1 MLDRGNCLEV
11 ANPEPE
17 PPIPHKGV
25 GVTGL
30 RALFQSTIRK
40 LSADSTVRGTL
51 TLAGCTTLGAALMVA
66 VAPVLTHLFTPAVF
80 GIVAVYTSIVSI
92 GAPVGCLRYDLA
104 ILLPEDDND
113 AANVLI
119 LSLLLLLPICVFL
132 GVLTWFW
139 SKQIC
144 AWLNAG
150 QLAPYLWLAPVG
162 ILGAGMYQA
171 LSSWALRKEEY
182 GKIARTRLSQNGGMA
197 VTQIGLGAF
206 LSGDPVAM
214 LIGDLVSRYG
224 GVTMLLR
231 YAWPWLKART
241 ISFRLMRASAKRYA
255 KFPLYSTPASLLTAV
270 EIQIPTIL
278 LSRYF
283 GPSIVGWYALTYR
296 VLRAPTAVL
305 GQAAAQSLFANAAR
319 VSRDRERLQQ
329 LTERAAIVLMVV
341 GLPVFAL
348 VIQEGPE
355 LFSRAFGA
363 GWMKAGLYARILAPA
378 LFISFV
384 VNPLSNLLNIR
395 QWQGTTLLYSA
406 LECVTTVGCL
416 MIGIACHS
424 DLVALSALG
433 IGSCLLGLATINRFF
448 RAGYTD
454 VVRVARHAAP
464 LLLPLLLCCLLA
476 GTRLGGGGILP
487 LALRILAF
495 SLVYLFSIWKLRRVW
510 NA

>member
-1 MLDRGNCLEV
+1 MLDSGNCLEV

-17 PPIPHKGV
+17 PPIPHKTARV
-25 GVTGL
+25 AGL

-40 LSADSTVRGTL
+40 LTANSTVRGTL
-51 TLAGCTTLGAALMVA
+51 TLAGCTTLGAILMVV
-66 VAPVLTHLFTPAVF
+66 VAPVLTHLFTPAIF

-92 GAPVGCLRYDLA
+92 CAPVGCLRYDLA
-104 ILLPEDDND
+104 ILLPEDDDD
-113 AANVLI
+113 AANILI
-119 LSLLLLLPICVFL
+119 LSLLLLLPICGFL
-132 GVLTWFW
+132 YVLTLLW
-139 SKQIC
+139 SKQIA

-197 VTQIGLGAF
+197 VTQVGLGAF
-206 LSGDPVAM
+206 LAGDPVAM

-241 ISFRLMRASAKRYA
+241 ISFRVMRACAKRYS

-283 GPSIVGWYALTYR
+283 GPSVVGWYALTYR
-296 VLRAPTAVL
+296 VLRAPTSVL
-305 GQAAAQSLFANAAR
+305 GQAAAQSLFASAAR
-319 VSRDRERLQQ
+319 VSRDRDRLRQ
-329 LTERAAIVLMVV
+329 LTERGAIVLMAV

-348 VIQEGPE
+348 VVQEGPE
-355 LFSRAFGA
+355 LFARAFGG

-384 VNPLSNLLNIR
+384 ANPLSNLLNVR
-395 QWQGTTLLYSA
+395 EWQGTTLLYSA
-406 LECVTTVGCL
+406 LECVITVGCL
-416 MIGIACHS
+416 MIGVAYHS
-424 DLVALSALG
+424 ELVALSALG

-448 RAGYTD
+448 KAGFTGAS
-454 VVRVARHAAP
+454 RVAKQAAP
-464 LLLPLLLCCLLA
+464 LLLPILLCSLLA
-476 GTRLGGGGILP
+476 ASRLGGGGMLP
-487 LALRILAF
+487 LVLRLLAF
-495 SLVYLFSIWKLRRVW
+495 SVIYLFSIWKLRRVW

>member
-1 MLDRGNCLEV
+1 MLDHGNCLEV
-11 ANPEPE
+11 PNPEIE
-17 PPIPHKGV
+17 PPIAHTPARV
-25 GVTGL
+25 GGL
-30 RALFQSTIRK
+30 RAVVQSAIRK
-40 LSADSTVRGTL
+40 LTANSAVRGTL

-66 VAPVLTHLFTPAVF
+66 VAPALTHLFTPAVF
-80 GIVAVYTSIVSI
+80 GMVAVYTSIISI

-104 ILLPEDDND
+104 IVLPEDDDD

-119 LSLLLLLPICVFL
+119 LSLLLLLPICAFL

-139 SKQIC
+139 SQQIA

-150 QLAPYLWLAPVG
+150 QLAPYLWLAPFGVF
-162 ILGAGMYQA
+162 GAGMYQA

-182 GKIARTRLSQNGGMA
+182 GKIARTRLTQNGGMA
-197 VTQIGLGAF
+197 VTQIGLGAL
-206 LSGDPVAM
+206 LSGNPVAL

-224 GVTMLLR
+224 GVTMLFR
-231 YAWPWLKART
+231 YAWPWLKARR

-296 VLRAPTAVL
+296 VLRAPTTVL
-305 GQAAAQSLFANAAR
+305 GQAAAQSLFASAAR
-319 VSRDRERLQQ
+319 VSCDRERLQK
-329 LTERAAIVLMVV
+329 LTERATLILMAI

-348 VIQEGPE
+348 VVQEGPE
-355 LFSRAFGA
+355 LFARAFGA
-363 GWMKAGLYARILAPA
+363 GWMKSGVYARILAPA

-395 QWQGTTLLYSA
+395 QWQGTTLVYSA

-416 MIGIACHS
+416 MIGVVYHS

-433 IGSCLLGLATINRFF
+433 IGTCLLGVATINRFF
-448 RAGYTD
+448 KAGFTNTG
-454 VVRVARHAAP
+454 RVAREAAP
-464 LLLPLLLCCLLA
+464 LLLPLLLCFGLA
-476 GTRLGGGGILP
+476 ATRLGGSGLLP
-487 LALRILAF
+487 LVLRVLAF
-495 SLVYLFSIWKLRRVW
+495 SGVYLFSLWKLRRSW

>member
-11 ANPEPE
+11 TDPEAE
-17 PPIPHKGV
+17 PSIPLPRA

-30 RALFQSTIRK
+30 RAVLESTIRK
-40 LSADSTVRGTL
+40 LTANSTVRGTL
-51 TLAGCTTLGAALMVA
+51 TLAGCTTLGAVIMVA

-80 GIVAVYTSIVSI
+80 GIVALYTSIVSI
-92 GAPVGCLRYDLA
+92 GAPIGSLRYDLA

-113 AANVLI
+113 AANVLA
-119 LSLLLLLPICVFL
+119 LSVLLLLPICAFL

-139 SKQIC
+139 SRQIA

-197 VTQIGLGAF
+197 VTQVGLGAL

-231 YAWPWLKART
+231 YAWPWLKGRT
-241 ISFRLMRASAKRYA
+241 ISFRLMRATAKRYA
-255 KFPLYSTPASLLTAV
+255 KFPFYSTPASLLTAV

-296 VLRAPTAVL
+296 VLRAPTTVL

-319 VSRDRERLQQ
+319 VSRDPERMQQ
-329 LTERAAIVLMVV
+329 LTKRATIVLMAV
-341 GLPVFAL
+341 GLPIFAL
-348 VIQEGPE
+348 VVQEGPE
-355 LFSRAFGA
+355 LFARAFGA

-378 LFISFV
+378 LFISFIA
-384 VNPLSNLLNIR
+384 NPLSNLLNIR
-395 QWQGTTLLYSA
+395 EWQGTTLLYSA
-406 LECVTTVGCL
+406 LECVITVGCL
-416 MIGIACHS
+416 MIGVAYHS
-424 DLVALSALG
+424 DVIALCALG
-433 IGSCLLGLATINRFF
+433 VGSCLLSIATINRFF
-448 RAGYTD
+448 KAGFTD
-454 VVRVARHAAP
+454 TSQIAKAAAP
-464 LLLPLLLCCLLA
+464 LLLPLLLCSFLA
-476 GTRLGGGGILP
+476 VTRLGGGGTLP
-487 LALRILAF
+487 LVLRLLAF
-495 SLVYLFSIWKLRRVW
+495 TVVYLFSLWKLQRAW

>member
-1 MLDRGNCLEV
+1 MLDSGNCLEV
-11 ANPEPE
+11 TNPEAE
-17 PPIPHKGV
+17 PPIPHTRASV
-25 GVTGL
+25 RGL
-30 RALFQSTIRK
+30 RALLQSTIGK
-40 LSADSTVRGTL
+40 LTANSTVRGTL
-51 TLAGCTTLGAALMVA
+51 TLAGCTTLGAGLLVA
-66 VAPVLTHLFTPAVF
+66 VAPVLTHLFTPATF

-92 GAPVGCLRYDLA
+92 AAPVVSLRYDLA

-113 AANVLI
+113 AANILI
-119 LSLLLLLPICVFL
+119 LSLLLLLPICAFL

-139 SKQIC
+139 SRQIA
-144 AWLNAG
+144 AWLNAA

-182 GKIARTRLSQNGGMA
+182 GKIARTRLGQNGGMA
-197 VTQIGLGAF
+197 VTQIGLGTF

-241 ISFRLMRASAKRYA
+241 ISFRLMRESAKRYA

-296 VLRAPTAVL
+296 VLRAPTTVL

-329 LTERAAIVLMVV
+329 LTERAAIVLMAV
-341 GLPVFAL
+341 GLPIFAL
-348 VIQEGPE
+348 VAQEGPE
-355 LFSRAFGA
+355 LFARAFGP
-363 GWMKAGLYARILAPA
+363 GWMRAGLYARVLAPA

-384 VNPLSNLLNIR
+384 VGPLSNLLNIR

-406 LECVTTVGCL
+406 LECVTAAACL
-416 MIGIACHS
+416 MIGVAYHS
-424 DLVALSALG
+424 DLVALTALG
-433 IGSCLLGLATINRFF
+433 VGTCLLGLATINRFF
-448 RAGYTD
+448 KAGFTD
-454 VVRVARHAAP
+454 AGRVAKKAAP
-464 LLLPLLLCCLLA
+464 LLLPLLVCSLLA
-476 GTRLGGGGILP
+476 GTRLGGEGMLP
-487 LALRILAF
+487 LVLRLLAF
-495 SLVYLFSIWKLRRVW
+495 SMVYLFSIWKLRRVW
-510 NA
+510 SK

>member
-1 MLDRGNCLEV
+1 MLDRGNCIGV
-11 ANPEPE
+11 ANPEAE
-17 PPIPHKGV
+17 RAVPHTPAR
-25 GVTGL
+25 VTGL
-30 RALFQSTIRK
+30 RALIR
-40 LSADSTVRGTL
+40 SAIRRLTANSTVRGAL
-51 TLAGCTTLGAALMVA
+51 TLAGCTTVGAALMVA
-66 VAPVLTHLFTPAVF
+66 VAPLLTHLFTPAVF

-104 ILLPEDDND
+104 ILLPEDDD
-113 AANVLI
+113 EAANVLL
-119 LSLLLLLPICVFL
+119 LSVLLLLPICAFL
-132 GVLTWFW
+132 GVLAWFW
-139 SKQIC
+139 SKQIA

-150 QLAPYLWLAPVG
+150 QLAPYLWLVPVG
-162 ILGAGMYQA
+162 ILGAGLYQA

-182 GKIARTRLSQNGGMA
+182 GKIGRTRLSQNGGMA
-197 VTQIGLGAF
+197 ATQIGLGAF

-241 ISFRLMRASAKRYA
+241 ISFWLMRATAKRYA
-255 KFPLYSTPASLLTAV
+255 NFPLYSTPASLLTAV

-296 VLRAPTAVL
+296 VLRAPTSVL

-319 VSRDRERLQQ
+319 VSSDRERLQH
-329 LTERAAIVLMVV
+329 LTERAAIVLMAV

-348 VIQEGPE
+348 VVQEGPE
-355 LFSRAFGA
+355 LFATAFGA

-378 LFISFV
+378 LFISFIG
-384 VNPLSNLLNIR
+384 NPLSNLLNVR

-406 LECVTTVGCL
+406 LECATTVGCL
-416 MIGIACHS
+416 MIGVIYHS

-433 IGSCLLGLATINRFF
+433 IGSCVLGLATIHRFF
-448 RAGYTD
+448 KAGFTD
-454 VVRVARHAAP
+454 TGRVAKQAAP
-464 LLLPLLLCCLLA
+464 LLLPLLFCSLLA
-476 GTRLGGGGILP
+476 GTRPGGAGLFP
-487 LALRILAF
+487 LVLRLLAF
-495 SLVYLFSIWKLRRVW
+495 SLVYLFSIWKLRPIW

>member
-1 MLDRGNCLEV
+1 
-11 ANPEPE
+11 
-17 PPIPHKGV
+17 
-25 GVTGL
+25 
-30 RALFQSTIRK
+30 
-40 LSADSTVRGTL
+40 
-51 TLAGCTTLGAALMVA
+51 
-66 VAPVLTHLFTPAVF
+66 
-80 GIVAVYTSIVSI
+80 
-92 GAPVGCLRYDLA
+92 
-104 ILLPEDDND
+104 
-113 AANVLI
+113 
-119 LSLLLLLPICVFL
+119 
-132 GVLTWFW
+132 
-139 SKQIC
+139 
-144 AWLNAG
+144 
-150 QLAPYLWLAPVG
+150 
-162 ILGAGMYQA
+162 MYQA

-348 VIQEGPE
+348 VVQEGPE
-355 LFSRAFGA
+355 LFARAFGA
-363 GWMKAGLYARILAPA
+363 GWVKAGLYARILAPA

-384 VNPLSNLLNIR
+384 VNPLSNLLNVR

-406 LECVTTVGCL
+406 LECVVAVGCL
-416 MIGIACHS
+416 MIGVVYHS

-448 RAGYTD
+448 KAGYTD
-454 VVRVARHAAP
+454 ASRVAREAAP
-464 LLLPLLLCCLLA
+464 LLLPILVCSALA
-476 GTRLGGGGILP
+476 GTRLGGGGMLP
-487 LALRILAF
+487 LVLRLLAF
-495 SLVYLFSIWKLRRVW
+495 SSVYLFSIWKLRRIW